1 MQQYLILTSCPQA
14 TWKVVSLISA
24 RTLEKLN
31 EQIIDVQGDDSDD
44 EDEG

>member
-1 MQQYLILTSCPQA
+1 MQRSLILTICPQA

-31 EQIIDVQGDDSDD
+31 DQIIDVQADDSDD